1 VIWRGQDKGRG
12 PKWLKPLSAH
22 RFLRD
27 SQKMVGDSESARLPI
42 APKKKPGTQFILHD
56 LVVYMSGFEV

>member
-1 VIWRGQDKGRG
+1 MIFAGQDKGRG

-27 SQKMVGDSESARLPI
+27 SQKKGGDSESARLPI
-42 APKKKPGTQFILHD
+42 TPKKKPGTQFISLE
-56 LVVYMSGFEV
+56 LVAYMGGFAV